1 MKLLALHG
9 ILKDMEPCDDAADID
24 ITSSVEH
31 FSDSILSS
39 RLLAKFL
46 SYVTFSPYQCN
57 DSKTLASD
65 EQYKLLR
72 ISCPP
77 PLDIK
82 TMLHSAIQDV
92 PWFVPAFVPWL
103 VQYLGQIDLYG
114 MSLPYYV
121 EVLRLL
127 TMHYNKVKKH
137 IAQFAITESL
147 LLEYASLSWLFN
159 LEQFQTLLMCDI
171 PSTKKKNGLLTTN
184 PQSTT
189 SKLVGL
195 RLVYDC
201 CMVLQCVKCTL
212 VQFVMGMNN
221 KVVTSRKITPLTSTH
236 TEKAT
241 PKGGLTVSHPSQATV
256 STLQQTLEEN
266 FFQNQPASLKKSCD
280 FIAERV
286 SSSYIKDF
294 RANSLLNV
302 LTEAKTTMLTE
313 AEKITDTS
321 EIRERM
327 VPVVQAKC
335 FTTHST
341 LHKLA
346 LEGVDQYFESRVSE
360 ILTLL
365 LPPDSEKHIV
375 TICQGVVIRQGF
387 ERVTKWLNSNLTCQ
401 YISAELN
408 QEVTKFIRTGSG
420 SSQCKQQTLSIQS
433 HSETTLLPSDVILNL
448 RAVICKV
455 TSNKSFP
462 ISKVELVV
470 SQAMQ
475 CLLGYPE
482 ILNIAVKSI
491 CQLIII
497 LLLELADSLPEYI
510 TAKVLT
516 RVETLFMTEALG
528 SIFSDLSSLFPK
540 GEADDSDSL
549 YEQLLSYIL
558 VKKNLLKS

>member
-46 SYVTFSPYQCN
+46 GYVTFSPYQCN
-57 DSKTLASD
+57 DSKTLTSD

-82 TMLHSAIQDV
+82 SMLHSAIQDCSMY
-92 PWFVPAFVPWL
+92 AFLPWL
-103 VQYLGQIDLYG
+103 VQYLGQIDAYG

-159 LEQFQTLLMCDI
+159 LEQFQTLPMCDI
-171 PSTKKKNGLLTTN
+171 PSTKMKNGLLTTN
-184 PQSTT
+184 PQTTT

-241 PKGGLTVSHPSQATV
+241 PKGGLVASHPSQATV

-302 LTEAKTTMLTE
+302 LTEAKTYMLTE
-313 AEKITDTS
+313 AEKIIDPS

-375 TICQGVVIRQGF
+375 TICRGVVVRQGF

-420 SSQCKQQTLSIQS
+420 SGQCKQQTLSIRS

-448 RAVICKV
+448 QAVICKV
-455 TSNKSFP
+455 TSKESC
-462 ISKVELVV
+462 SVSGVELVV
-470 SQAMQ
+470 SQAVQ

-516 RVETLFMTEALG
+516 HVETLFMTEALG